1 MKYLIIGL
9 NFLFENPQAPNPLEN
24 TVPPC
29 DWGLPQENKKVPAP
43 LFLRMLQNFW
53 ASPAEKG
60 GGGEDTMATLTK
72 GGFL

>member
-9 NFLFENPQAPNPLEN
+9 NFLVENPQAPMEN
-24 TVPPC
+24 TIPPC
-29 DWGLPQENKKVPAP
+29 DSDPSPQENKVLAP
-43 LFLRMLQNFW
+43 PFLRMLQNFL

-60 GGGEDTMATLTK
+60 GGGRTLATLTK